1 MCSRYNDANTS
12 GRTVLAPGNVYNNE
26 LVYNDVLFNPV
37 PILDEYGGHC
47 SSDPNVALDCGFKRR
62 PQYSFKFA
70 CNSGNCNSPGSCNC
84 FDPSNML
91 YQMGSMGVPRVNSR
105 FDRFC

>member
-12 GRTVLAPGNVYNNE
+12 GRTVLAPGNVYTNE
-26 LVYNDVLFNPV
+26 LVYNDVLFNPIPV
-37 PILDEYGGHC
+37 LDEYGGHC
-47 SSDPNVALDCGFKRR
+47 SSSPGQALDCSFKRR

-70 CNSGNCNSPGSCNC
+70 CNSSNCDGSPSCC
-84 FDPSNML
+84 FDPASML
-91 YQMGSMGVPRVNSR
+91 WQAGSMGPARVNAR